1 MVIKLNTIKDVDD
14 FVSICNN
21 CNNGYIDV
29 KQGRNIVDGK
39 SKLGIYSL
47 NLMEP
52 INVETDSKNVE
63 AVFDFYDSLKGW
75 AVNVGGKNTKILHG

>member
-21 CNNGYIDV
+21 YHNGYIDV
-29 KQGRNIVDGK
+29 KQGRNIVDGR

-47 NLMEP
+47 NLMEN
-52 INVETDSKNVE
+52 IDVETDSKNVE
-63 AVFDFYDSLKGW
+63 AVFSFYDSLKEW
-75 AVNVGGKNTKILHG
+75 AVNVGNKNTKNLQG